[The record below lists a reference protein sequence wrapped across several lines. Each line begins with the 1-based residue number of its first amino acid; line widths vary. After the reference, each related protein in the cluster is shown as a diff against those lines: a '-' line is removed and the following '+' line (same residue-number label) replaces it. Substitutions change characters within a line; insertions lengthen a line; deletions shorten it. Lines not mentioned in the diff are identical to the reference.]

1 MKEQELDNR
10 LAAAL
15 GEAFH
20 LAQGVEDALWLE
32 FVRRRADERNAWS
45 TFAGAIR
52 LANQRL
58 LEANRWSAWPAQLA
72 TNLGWR

>member
-10 LAAAL
+10 LAAVL

-20 LAQGVEDALWLE
+20 LAQGVEEVLWLE
-32 FVRRRADERNAWS
+32 FVRRRTDERNAWS
-45 TFAGAIR
+45 AFAGAIR

-58 LEANRWSAWPAQLA
+58 LAANRWSAWPAQLA
-72 TNLGWR
+72 TSMRWR